1 MFTILVSKSKTDG
14 KMKYQILA
22 PDEVEAYNDIF
33 KVFDE
38 GGKGYLTASDFS
50 RVGNILHTSS
60 TDTADV
66 CSRFDINGD
75 GKVTLDELLNVV
87 ACMNQKANTETE
99 MAHVFRLLDKNSDG
113 SLDKGELKQLMTS
126 LGTQLSEKEVDDII
140 MKFDSDLDGRLQ
152 YGEFVKML
160 SS

>member
-1 MFTILVSKSKTDG
+1 MFTIVKNEIDG
-14 KMKYQILA
+14 NMKYHILA

-50 RVGNILHTSS
+50 RVGNILHTSNA
-60 TDTADV
+60 DTSDV
-66 CSRFDINGD
+66 CSSFDINGD
-75 GKVTLDELLNVV
+75 GKVTLDELLTVV
-87 ACMNQKANTETE
+87 TCMNQKANTETE
-99 MAHVFRLLDKNSDG
+99 MSHVFRLLDKNSDG
-113 SLDKGELKQLMTS
+113 CLDKEELKQLMTS
-126 LGTQLSEKEVDDII
+126 LGKQLSEKEVDELI

>member
-1 MFTILVSKSKTDG
+1 
-14 KMKYQILA
+14 MKYHILA
-22 PDEVEAYNDIF
+22 PDEVEAYIDIF

-38 GGKGYLTASDFS
+38 EGKGYLTASDFS
-50 RVGNILHTSS
+50 RVGNILNTNNVDTS
-60 TDTADV
+60 DI
-66 CSRFDINGD
+66 CSSFDINGD
-75 GKVTLDELLNVV
+75 GKVTLGELLTVV
-87 ACMNQKANTETE
+87 TCMNQKTNTETE

-113 SLDKGELKQLMTS
+113 SLDKEELKQLMTS
-126 LGTQLSEKEVDDII
+126 LGKQLSQKEVDELI